1 MWCYVMS
8 EIIIPVLLQEA
19 LVISPAARMYCTVV
33 LCNVR
38 DHHTCVTS
46 RRLWLLVQLHE
57 CTALWCYVMSE
68 IIMCYSKRPW
78 LLVQLHECTALWCYV
93 ISEIIIHVLLQE
105 ALVIS
110 PAARMYCTV
119 VLCNVRDHHTCVT
132 PGGSGY

>member
-1 MWCYVMS
+1 
-8 EIIIPVLLQEA
+8 
-19 LVISPAARMYCTVV
+19 MYCTVV

-46 RRLWLLVQLHE
+46 KRLWLLVDLHE

-68 IIMCYSKRPW
+68 IIIPV
-78 LLVQLHECTALWCYV
+78 LLQEAAV
-93 ISEIIIHVLLQE
+93 ISRAARMYCTVVLCNVRDHHVLLQE

-110 PAARMYCTV
+110 RAARMYCTV

-132 PGGSGY
+132 PRGSGY